1 MGERV
6 QRWGRQGTAVRD
18 RGRARDKG
26 NGGDGGQLQS
36 FLVMVLWEA
45 AAASEQGT
53 LTHYHEFLLLLIIF
67 VGTLH
72 LNSSRTVSPLP

>member
-6 QRWGRQGTAVRD
+6 QRWGRQDTAVGD

-36 FLVMVLWEA
+36 FLVMVLWG
-45 AAASEQGT
+45 AASEQGT